1 MKFILPFSK
10 AHFTATSCCLAED
23 PINLEVRSTCF
34 GDLLWVIDPGK
45 GGKVAPLGLAEIQ
58 GFLSHHFSHENSKF
72 RGYTPFSSAP
82 FYIWFFVS
90 PIMSLLKTHEP
101 PINWALGKPM
111 VAASRTCVLQAR
123 LCICHCKCSRSLV
136 SCGSWLQ
143 SVGENS
149 ETLGTEWV
157 S

>member
-23 PINLEVRSTCF
+23 PINLEVKSTCF
-34 GDLLWVIDPGK
+34 GDLPWVIDPGK

-82 FYIWFFVS
+82 FYI
-90 PIMSLLKTHEP
+90 
-101 PINWALGKPM
+101 
-111 VAASRTCVLQAR
+111 
-123 LCICHCKCSRSLV
+123 
-136 SCGSWLQ
+136 
-143 SVGENS
+143 
-149 ETLGTEWV
+149 
-157 S
+157 